1 MSPSPQLDLFSPDDW
16 HPNTVI
22 LRERR
27 KAATN
32 GDERAVVAAMRQR
45 HRDEWDL
52 HIDLWHEALFCR
64 SEGLA
69 KLAKTLAETLR
80 IRQADER
87 ATLAES
93 GAVPLMDAETRRR
106 RILELV
112 KELGIV

>member
-1 MSPSPQLDLFSPDDW
+1 MTPQLDLFDPDDW
-16 HPNTVI
+16 HPNTVA

-27 KAATN
+27 RAASE
-32 GDERAVVAAMRQR
+32 GDERAMVTAMRQR

-52 HIDLWHEALFCR
+52 HLDLWHDALFTR

-93 GAVPLMDAETRRR
+93 GTAPMMDAETRRR
-106 RILELV
+106 RIAELMRD
-112 KELGIV
+112 LGLGS